1 MPHWL
6 ILDDLHEALGTRRG
20 AANERRFYGCCRM
33 TLLLTRDDVAA
44 VLTPADCLQAVEEA
58 FRSYGE
64 GRAAAPKSVG
74 LHAPSGTFH
83 VKAALAEV
91 MAAKINAN
99 FPENPSRHRLPT
111 IQGVIVVMDRDRG
124 TTVAILDSTLITA
137 LRTAAATAVAAKYL
151 SRADAKTLA
160 VIGCGTQG
168 RATVEA
174 LRGVR
179 PIDAVVA
186 YDLDAACADRFAR
199 ELTERH
205 RIDVRAAGSVD
216 EAVRGADVVV
226 TCTTARTAILDLRHL
241 HPGLFIAAV
250 GADNPEKQEL
260 TPALLGKTR
269 IVADIL
275 EQAATMGDLHHALE
289 SGVLRRQDVHGE
301 LADVICGRVRGR
313 TSDDETFVFDSTGT
327 ALQDVAV
334 ASIAVRRATE
344 RGVGTQI
351 AFA

>member
-1 MPHWL
+1 M
-6 ILDDLHEALGTRRG
+6 TR
-20 AANERRFYGCCRM
+20 
-33 TLLLTRDDVAA
+33 LLTRADVAA

-64 GRAAAPKSVG
+64 GRAAAPRSVG
-74 LHAPSGTFH
+74 FHAPHGTFH
-83 VKAALAEV
+83 VKAAMADVLAT
-91 MAAKINAN
+91 KINAN
-99 FPENPSRHRLPT
+99 FPGNPSRHGLPT
-111 IQGVIVVMDRDRG
+111 IQGVIVVMDCERG
-124 TTVAILDSTLITA
+124 TTLAILDSALITA

-151 SRADAKTLA
+151 ARADAKTLA

-174 LRGVR
+174 LLEVR
-179 PIDAVVA
+179 PIDEVLAH
-186 YDLDAACADRFAR
+186 DLDPACADRFAR
-199 ELTERH
+199 DVAERH
-205 RIDVRAAGSVD
+205 RTHVRVAGSVD
-216 EAVRGADVVV
+216 EAVRGAEIVV
-226 TCTTARTAILDLRHL
+226 TCTPARTAILDLPHL

-260 TPALLGKTR
+260 TPALLANTR

-289 SGVLRRQDVHGE
+289 SGAVRREDVHGE

-334 ASIAVRRATE
+334 AAIAIRRATE
-344 RGVGTQI
+344 RGVGVEL

>member
-1 MPHWL
+1 M
-6 ILDDLHEALGTRRG
+6 TR
-20 AANERRFYGCCRM
+20 
-33 TLLLTRDDVAA
+33 LLTRDDVAA
-44 VLTPADCLQAVEEA
+44 VLTPADCLLAVEEA

-64 GRAAAPKSVG
+64 GRAGTPKSVG
-74 LHAPSGTFH
+74 LHAPRGTFH
-83 VKAALAEV
+83 IKAAMADVLAT
-91 MAAKINAN
+91 KINAN
-99 FPENPSRHRLPT
+99 FPENPSCHQLPT
-111 IQGVIVVMDRDRG
+111 IQGVIVVMDCERG
-124 TTVAILDSTLITA
+124 TTVAILDSTLITS

-151 SRADAKTLA
+151 ARVDAKKLT
-160 VIGCGTQG
+160 VIGCGMQG

-179 PIDAVVA
+179 PIGEVVA
-186 YDLDAACADRFAR
+186 YDTDAACADRFAR
-199 ELTERH
+199 EMTERH
-205 RIDVRAAGSVD
+205 RLNVRAVGSVDAAVRAAD
-216 EAVRGADVVV
+216 IVV
-226 TCTTARTAILDLRHL
+226 TCTTARTAILDVQHLR
-241 HPGLFIAAV
+241 PGLFIAAV

-260 TPALLGKTR
+260 TPTLLGKTR

-289 SGVLRRQDVHGE
+289 AGAVRREDAHGE

-334 ASIAVRRATE
+334 ASIAVQRAMQ
-344 RGVGTQI
+344 RGAGIEI

>member
-1 MPHWL
+1 M
-6 ILDDLHEALGTRRG
+6 TR
-20 AANERRFYGCCRM
+20 
-33 TLLLTRDDVAA
+33 LLTRNDIAA

-58 FRSYGE
+58 FRAYGE

-74 LHAPSGTFH
+74 FHASKGTFH
-83 VKAALAEV
+83 IKAAMADV
-91 MAAKINAN
+91 MATKINAN

-111 IQGVIVVMDRDRG
+111 IQGVIVVMDCERG
-124 TTVAILDSTLITA
+124 TTLAILDSALITA

-151 SRADAKTLA
+151 ARAEARTLA

-179 PIDAVVA
+179 PIDQVFV
-186 YDLDAACADRFAR
+186 YDIDAASANRFAR
-199 ELTERH
+199 EEH
-205 RIDVRAAGSVD
+205 RVNAIAAESVD
-216 EAVRGADVVV
+216 EAVRAADIVV
-226 TCTTARTAILDLRHL
+226 TCTPARTAILDEHHLR
-241 HPGLFIAAV
+241 PGMFIAAV

-260 TPALLGKTR
+260 TPALLSKTR

-289 SGVLRRQDVHGE
+289 SGALCRDDVHGE
-301 LADVICGRVRGR
+301 LGDVICARVPGR

-334 ASIAVRRATE
+334 ASIAVQRAIE
-344 RGVGTQI
+344 RGAGSEIT
-351 AFA
+351 FAS